1 MRLGRL
7 LIIVAILVILGLVAI
22 YALLN
27 LGTTPPAGGEG
38 TGSGGT
44 AEIVIVMQPIPR
56 GGVVT
61 AESLGTIPYPVDQIN
76 EGMFTSIG
84 DALGLRARYDLDQ
97 NVPLTRSMVVETPD
111 QVAETGSENALL
123 IPSGMVAFPIPIDR
137 FSSLAY
143 GLRAGDH
150 VNVISTM
157 LMVDMDGNFQSILPN
172 NSAAV
177 LGPGAAVISNIQS
190 SDSNTPTLTMDPLIN
205 ALTAQIVSGGPAS
218 PQGSAIVDPVLNQ
231 PFYVVPSEVQ
241 RPRLVSQTLLQD
253 IVILHVGNFLYTDT
267 EGNEVAP
274 PSTEIDAAGNAI
286 ASTTNPP
293 DLITLIVSPQDA
305 VTLNWLIYAG
315 SQLTLALRSAG
326 DDSIIATQAV
336 TLEYLLTTYDIPV
349 PTKLPYGLNPR
360 IDSLESPTIQ
370 DALPLPPAP

>member
-27 LGTTPPAGGEG
+27 LGNPPASPDDGGG
-38 TGSGGT
+38 AT
-44 AEIVIVMQPIPR
+44 ATSQIVIVMQPIPR
-56 GGVVT
+56 GGVIT
-61 AESLGTIPYPVDQIN
+61 AESLGTIAYPVEQIN
-76 EGMFTSIG
+76 EGMFTDINQ
-84 DALGLRARYDLDQ
+84 AVGLRARYDLDQ
-97 NVPLTRSMVVETPD
+97 NVPLTRSMVVESAG
-111 QVAETGSENALL
+111 QVAETGSDNALL

-157 LMVDMDGNFQSILPN
+157 LMVDLDGNFQSILPN
-172 NSAAV
+172 NTGAI
-177 LGPGAAVISNIQS
+177 LGPGGAVL
-190 SDSNTPTLTMDPLIN
+190 SNTQTADANTPALTIDPLIN
-205 ALTAQIVSGGPAS
+205 ALTAQIVTGGPAS

-231 PFYVVPSEVQ
+231 PFYVVPSETQ

-253 IVILHVGNFLYTDT
+253 IVVLHVGNFLYTDT
-267 EGNEVAP
+267 QGNEVEP
-274 PSTEIDAAGNAI
+274 PSTEVDPTTGAAV
-286 ASTTNPP
+286 ASVNPP

-315 SQLTLALRSAG
+315 SELTLALRSAG

-349 PTKLPYGLNPR
+349 PSKLPYGLSPR
-360 IDSLESPTIQ
+360 VESLISPTIQ
-370 DALPLPPAP
+370 DALPLPPQQ

>member
-27 LGTTPPAGGEG
+27 LGTPQTPPDGAGA
-38 TGSGGT
+38 T

-56 GGVVT
+56 GGVIT
-61 AESLGTIPYPVDQIN
+61 AESLGTIPYPLEQIN
-76 EGMFTSIG
+76 EGMFTNIG

-97 NVPLTRSMVVETPD
+97 NVPLTRSMVVETPE
-111 QVAETGSENALL
+111 QVAETGSDNALL

-157 LMVDMDGNFQSILPN
+157 LMVDLDGNFQSILPN

-177 LGPGAAVISNIQS
+177 LGPGGVVVS
-190 SDSNTPTLTMDPLIN
+190 SVETADSSTPSLTVDPLVN
-205 ALTAQIVSGGPAS
+205 SLTAQIVTGGGSS
-218 PQGSAIVDPVLNQ
+218 PQGAAIVDPALNQ
-231 PFYVVPSEVQ
+231 PFYVVASETQ
-241 RPRLVSQTLLQD
+241 RPRLISQTLLQD
-253 IVILHVGNFLYTDT
+253 IVILHVGNFLYTDN
-267 EGNEVAP
+267 EGNEVQP
-274 PSTEIDAAGNAI
+274 PSTEIDATGNAVPS
-286 ASTTNPP
+286 AVNPP

-315 SQLTLALRSAG
+315 SELTLALRSAG
-326 DDSIIATQAV
+326 DDSIISTQAV
-336 TLEYLLTTYDIPV
+336 TLEYLLNTYNIPV
-349 PTKLPYGLNPR
+349 PTKLPFGLNPR
-360 IDSLESPTIQ
+360 VNTLQSPTIQ
-370 DALPLPPAP
+370 DAIPVPPQQ

>member
-27 LGTTPPAGGEG
+27 LGNPPTPEEG
-38 TGSGGT
+38 GSGAT

-56 GGVVT
+56 GGVIT
-61 AESLGTIPYPVDQIN
+61 AESLGTIPYPVEQIN
-76 EGMFTSIG
+76 EGMFTNVS

-97 NVPLTRSMVVETPD
+97 NVPLTRSMVVESAD
-111 QVAETGSENALL
+111 QVAETGSDNALL

-157 LMVDMDGNFQSILPN
+157 LMVDLDGNFQTILPN
-172 NSAAV
+172 NGAAV
-177 LGPGAAVISNIQS
+177 LGPGGVVISNTQT
-190 SDSNTPTLTMDPLIN
+190 SDSNTPSLAIDPLIN

-218 PQGSAIVDPVLNQ
+218 PQGSAVVDPVLNQ
-231 PFYVVPSEVQ
+231 PFYVVPSEIQ

-253 IVILHVGNFLYTDT
+253 IVILHVGNFLYTDQQ
-267 EGNEVAP
+267 GNEVSP
-274 PSTEIDAAGNAI
+274 PSTEVDAAGNAV
-286 ASTTNPP
+286 SSVNPP

-315 SQLTLALRSAG
+315 SELTLALRSAG

-336 TLEYLLTTYDIPV
+336 TLEYLLNTYDIPV
-349 PTKLPYGLNPR
+349 PTKLPFGLSPR
-360 IDSLESPTIQ
+360 VDSLVSPTIQ
-370 DALPLPPAP
+370 DALPVPPQQ